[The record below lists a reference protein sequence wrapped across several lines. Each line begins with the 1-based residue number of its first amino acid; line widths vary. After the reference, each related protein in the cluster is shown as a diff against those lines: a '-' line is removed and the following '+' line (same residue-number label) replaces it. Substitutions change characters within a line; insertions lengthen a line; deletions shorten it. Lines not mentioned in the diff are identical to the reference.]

1 MGLYVTRSTHTDVVY
16 FPPDG
21 AGIAAYTNRKYSVF
35 SRAKFR
41 QVRVFKQLSSSR
53 DGGATGGGGYLELI
67 WDPGWFL
74 IDQGGL

>member
-21 AGIAAYTNRKYSVF
+21 AGIAASTNRKYSVF

-53 DGGATGGGGYLELI
+53 ESDGGATGGGGYLESLVKSI
-67 WDPGWFL
+67 AVERPL
-74 IDQGGL
+74 